1 LPSQTD
7 HAENIAVLGAGSW
20 GTTLARLL
28 SLSGKHVCLWGRD
41 STKIEKLKIERKI
54 ERPLVATIPKA
65 IEITSDLA
73 AAVRNASIILICC
86 TSQSMRPLMHN
97 LREHV
102 AARQEHGRLV
112 LVSVVKGLELNTL
125 KRMSEVIN
133 EIIPE
138 LAVCALSG
146 PNLAAEMLLDLPTAA
161 VVACLDASIAS
172 HVQKALSVPKFRI
185 YSNTDIIGVELG
197 GTLKNVIAIAA
208 GGSDGLELGVNAKAA
223 LLTRGLAEMTRLS
236 VSLGAKGSTLAGL
249 AGMGD
254 LVATCAGPMSRNYK
268 LGMEMARGKS
278 LEQIRQEVGAVIEGI
293 PTTEAAYAL
302 SQKIGIDLP
311 IAELVN
317 SALMGLMT
325 PEKAIL
331 SLMARPLARE

>member
-7 HAENIAVLGAGSW
+7 QAENIAVLGAGSW

-28 SLSGKHVCLWGRD
+28 SLSGKRVCLWGRD

-54 ERPLVATIPKA
+54 ERPIIAEIPKA
-65 IEITSDLA
+65 IEITNDLESA
-73 AAVRNASIILICC
+73 IRNACIILICC
-86 TSQSMRPLMHN
+86 TSQSMRPLMNN
-97 LREHV
+97 LKEHLH
-102 AARQEHGRLV
+102 ARQGHGRLV

-125 KRMSEVIN
+125 KRMSEVIS
-133 EIIPE
+133 EIIPD

-161 VVACLDASIAS
+161 VVACLDASVAAY
-172 HVQKALSVPKFRI
+172 VQKALSVPKFRI

-223 LLTRGLAEMTRLS
+223 LLTRGLAEMSRLS
-236 VSLGAKGSTLAGL
+236 VSLGAKGSTLSGL

-254 LVATCAGPMSRNYK
+254 LFATCAGPLSRNYK

-302 SQKIGIDLP
+302 SQKIGVDLP

-317 SALMGLMT
+317 NALMGAMT